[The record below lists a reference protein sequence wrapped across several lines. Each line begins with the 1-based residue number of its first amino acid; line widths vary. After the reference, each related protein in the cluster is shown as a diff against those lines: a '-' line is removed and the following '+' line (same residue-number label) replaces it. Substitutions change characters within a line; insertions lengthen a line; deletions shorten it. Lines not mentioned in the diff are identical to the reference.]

1 MIKTHKTALTSLI
14 LVLILL
20 YTWNFININNEWLNT
35 LGTSLA
41 PVIVALVSSKWMYNA
56 YRVQRGRERYVGL
69 LFSIALIIHAIG
81 NLIWFLG
88 TAANQF
94 LKAPESSYAFWLTAY
109 FLFLAALLY
118 KILIIKPI
126 MSNSYLF
133 NTIIFLI
140 VITAMF
146 FHYSVAPFLAST
158 EHLFDFIVIGTLYPL
173 ADIGLLFVSTL
184 LYFLLRH
191 RPERTV
197 ILYFMAAF
205 YLQILGDLLAVIMKT
220 NKDYYQL
227 LIEPIWVVSL
237 LCIGYAGVFA
247 KKYPKLESDD
257 GNKDKESFFPYIGV
271 VILAIIAYRN
281 NDWDV
286 DALNIALA
294 IIFFM
299 IISRQFVII
308 SQNKK
313 LLLNYRELAYH
324 DSLTGL
330 LNRAS
335 FQKDLEKAIRNAK
348 RENSSFYVLLIDLD
362 RFKMVNDTLGHII
375 GDHVLVKSA
384 QALKDSLNEECCI
397 YRLGGDEFVV
407 LLQETTH
414 ENYKVVAKQI
424 IENFNETL
432 LIEGHEITI
441 TPSIGISSYPYNG
454 EDSLSLF
461 KAADTAM
468 YLAKGKGRNN
478 YQLFNDKINEVLT
491 RKMMI
496 ENELRRAIQRDE
508 LELVYQPKFDL
519 IANNIIGMEALLRW
533 NSKELGF
540 VSPAEFI
547 PVAEDSGLIVSIGEW
562 VMKTAFLQNKEWQ
575 NKGYPALRVSVNV
588 SVQQFKNSNIVKT
601 VAKCL
606 LETGLEPQY
615 VELEITESIMQNIEE
630 STKVLTELRKIGI
643 KIALDDFGKGYSSL
657 HVLKSLPIDTLKIDK
672 AFIDDIKID
681 KDHSLVKGII
691 DIATNLNLK
700 IVAEGVEH
708 EYQVKALVAYN
719 CPYGQG
725 YYFAKPLSVTQFEK
739 LFVKQLEKIV

>member
-1 MIKTHKTALTSLI
+1 MIKTHKTALTALF
-14 LVLILL
+14 LVLIFL
-20 YTWNFININNEWLNT
+20 YSWNFIHINNEWLSA

-41 PVIVALVSSKWMYNA
+41 PVIAALVSSKWMYDA
-56 YRVQRGRERYVGL
+56 YKEQQGKERYVGL

-88 TAANQF
+88 IVANQF
-94 LKAPESSYAFWLTAY
+94 LKAPEISYTFWLTAC
-109 FLFLAALLY
+109 FLFLATLLY
-118 KILIIKPI
+118 KMLLIKPI

-140 VITAMF
+140 VITAIF
-146 FHYSVAPFLAST
+146 IHYSVAPFLEST

-191 RPERTV
+191 RPEKSV
-197 ILYFMAAF
+197 MLYFMAAF

-227 LIEPIWVVSL
+227 LIEPIWVGSL
-237 LCIGYAGVFA
+237 LCIGFAGVFA
-247 KKYPKLESDD
+247 KKNPKLASYDLSH
-257 GNKDKESFFPYIGV
+257 NKESFFPYVGV
-271 VILAIIAYRN
+271 LLLAVLAYRN
-281 NDWDV
+281 NEWDL
-286 DALNIALA
+286 DALNIALG

-299 IISRQFVII
+299 IISRQFVVIK
-308 SQNKK
+308 QNRK

-335 FQKDLEKAIRNAK
+335 FKKDLEAAIKNAK
-348 RENSSFYVLLIDLD
+348 SENSSFYVLLIDLD

-384 QALKDSLNEECCI
+384 QILNGALNEECCI
-397 YRLGGDEFVV
+397 YRIGGDEFVI
-407 LLQETTH
+407 LLQKSTH
-414 ENYKVVAKQI
+414 ENYKIVAKQI
-424 IENFNETL
+424 IEAFNETFF
-432 LIEGHEITI
+432 IDEHEITI

-468 YLAKGKGRNN
+468 YLAKGRGRNN
-478 YQLFNDKINEVLT
+478 YQLFNSQVNEVLT
-491 RKMMI
+491 RKMII

-508 LELVYQPKFDL
+508 LELVYQPKFNL
-519 IANNIIGMEALLRW
+519 MTNEIIGMEALLRW
-533 NSKELGF
+533 NSKELGI

-562 VMKTAFLQNKEWQ
+562 VMKKAFLQNKEWQ
-575 NKGYPALRVSVNV
+575 DQGYPALRVSVNV

-601 VAKCL
+601 VAKCI
-606 LETGLEPQY
+606 LETGLDPKY
-615 VELEITESIMQNIEE
+615 VELEITESIMQNIAE
-630 STKVLTELRKIGI
+630 STRVLTELRKLGM
-643 KIALDDFGKGYSSL
+643 KISLDDFGTGYSSL
-657 HVLKSLPIDTLKIDK
+657 HILKSLPIDTLKIDK
-672 AFIDDIKID
+672 AFIDDIKKD
-681 KDHSLVKGII
+681 NDHSLVKGII
-691 DIATNLNLK
+691 DIATNLNLE

-708 EYQVKALVAYN
+708 EYQVKALICYN

-725 YYFAKPLSVTQFEK
+725 YYFAKPVSGAQFEK
-739 LFVKQLEKIV
+739 KFLNDYRVSV